1 MFWPTPMYAG
11 GGPLLPKISMVMR
24 LPVLQHGHL
33 RNKIVFVFV
42 APNVGATVTVTVVFT
57 GTTRKVLCNA
67 LSLPRFHVLLRMP

>member
-33 RNKIVFVFV
+33 RNKIVFV
-42 APNVGATVTVTVVFT
+42 APNVGATFAATVVLT

-67 LSLPRFHVLLRMP
+67 LILPRFQVLLRMP